1 MDHKISVTVHV
12 DLDGRNVRIV
22 VTGCLT
28 EFSQRALHLLIR
40 RARTLTSN
48 VQVTVDLSE
57 VRHVEPL
64 GLELLRQAVDQDEA
78 VGTRSPLHLVV
89 AEPSRPWAAPP
100 QGAWTH
106 RQAQL
111 AHAHN
116 ERRGVPGRGA
126 EGRRRS
132 ALCRVYPLRLRGL
145 GRTSRDGV
153 RVWRCDDQVNPD
165 RPPDQCP

>member
-64 GLELLRQAVDQDEA
+64 GLALLRQAVDQDEA

-89 AEPSRPWAAPP
+89 AEPSRPRAAPP
-100 QGAWTH
+100 QGAWET
-106 RQAQL
+106 
-111 AHAHN
+111 
-116 ERRGVPGRGA
+116 PP
-126 EGRRRS
+126 S
-132 ALCRVYPLRLRGL
+132 ATG
-145 GRTSRDGV
+145 SRP
-153 RVWRCDDQVNPD
+153 Q
-165 RPPDQCP
+165 